1 MCLRYFLENRIVDCK
16 SCKEQDQVA
25 VPKSGRYVVPNFL
38 VLIGFVLVLIL
49 DSDNVLFEIKT
60 AERKP
65 ADADKDEKYV
75 SHILNIV

>member
-1 MCLRYFLENRIVDCK
+1 MCLRYFLENQIIDCK

-25 VPKSGRYVVPNFL
+25 VPKSGRYVVPDFL
-38 VLIGFVLVLIL
+38 VLIGFILVLIL
-49 DSDNVLFEIKT
+49 DSDNVLFEVKT

-75 SHILNIV
+75 SHVINIA

>member
-25 VPKSGRYVVPNFL
+25 VPKSGRHVVPDFL
-38 VLIGFVLVLIL
+38 VLIGFILVLIL

-75 SHILNIV
+75 SHTLNIA

>member
-1 MCLRYFLENRIVDCK
+1 LCLRYFLENQIIDCK

-75 SHILNIV
+75 SHVINIA